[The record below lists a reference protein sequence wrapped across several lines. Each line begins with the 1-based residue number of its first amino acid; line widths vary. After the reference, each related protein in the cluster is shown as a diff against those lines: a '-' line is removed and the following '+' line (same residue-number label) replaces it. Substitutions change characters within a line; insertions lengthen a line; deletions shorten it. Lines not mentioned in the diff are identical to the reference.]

1 MPVRDAFFVQL
12 RGKPRGVAP
21 CPHQR
26 LCLWTP
32 RRVFDPLDT
41 HFAIE
46 LSALS
51 GYARVLI
58 RPLSRRSG
66 QRGLA
71 AIKVN
76 KHGCAP
82 EGVKGA
88 IGKPPCRARR
98 REIPCLRKRATM
110 VARPTMWSRPFGAT
124 ICGKLDKAAWGRSCG
139 SAKLL
144 AGTLRCLRLCWRLPW
159 NWSPAQQLGRC
170 PKPHKGRRPLTPQG
184 TLSLDPFWLPGLS
197 SLPYFFF
204 SGAFFAFSFAFFS

>member
-1 MPVRDAFFVQL
+1 MRTSPGRICACRGMLFCAVE
-12 RGKPRGVAP
+12 GKPRGVAP

-26 LCLWTP
+26 LCFWTP

-58 RPLSRRSG
+58 R
-66 QRGLA
+66 
-71 AIKVN
+71 
-76 KHGCAP
+76 
-82 EGVKGA
+82 
-88 IGKPPCRARR
+88 ARKC
-98 REIPCLRKRATM
+98 EIPCLRKRATM

-124 ICGKLDKAAWGRSCG
+124 ICGKLDRAAWG
-139 SAKLL
+139 AP
-144 AGTLRCLRLCWRLPW
+144 AG
-159 NWSPAQQLGRC
+159 AQSYWQGRFAACTFVGGFLGI
-170 PKPHKGRRPLTPQG
+170 GRPRNSWGVAPNPTRELRPLTPQG
-184 TLSLDPFWLPGLS
+184 GLPLDPFLCPGLS

>member
-1 MPVRDAFFVQL
+1 MLFCAVE
-12 RGKPRGVAP
+12 GKPRGVAP

-58 RPLSRRSG
+58 R
-66 QRGLA
+66 
-71 AIKVN
+71 
-76 KHGCAP
+76 
-82 EGVKGA
+82 
-88 IGKPPCRARR
+88 ARR

-110 VARPTMWSRPFGAT
+110 VARSTMWSRPFGAT
-124 ICGKLDKAAWGRSCG
+124 ICSKLDRAAWGRSCG

-144 AGTLRCLRLCWRLPW
+144 AGTLRCLHLCWRLPW

-184 TLSLDPFWLPGLS
+184 TLSLDPFWLP
-197 SLPYFFF
+197 SLGALPLLFLFLRLFLLIQGFFPVKHLPHLPLRF
-204 SGAFFAFSFAFFS
+204 LHHPVALLNRVLLRVVINLRPE

>member
-1 MPVRDAFFVQL
+1 MRTSPGRICACRGMLFCAVE
-12 RGKPRGVAP
+12 GKPRGVAP

-98 REIPCLRKRATM
+98 REIPCICEKAAT
-110 VARPTMWSRPFGAT
+110 VTSPTAWSRPFGAT
-124 ICGKLDKAAWGRSCG
+124 ICKEWIK
-139 SAKLL
+139 
-144 AGTLRCLRLCWRLPW
+144 
-159 NWSPAQQLGRC
+159 QLGGAPAGARSYWQ
-170 PKPHKGRRPLTPQG
+170 GRFAACTFVDFSFGMVARETVGALPQTPQG
-184 TLSLDPFWLPGLS
+184 APPLDPARDIVP
-197 SLPYFFF
+197 
-204 SGAFFAFSFAFFS
+204 

>member
-1 MPVRDAFFVQL
+1 MLFCAIE
-12 RGKPRGVAP
+12 GKPRGVAP

-58 RPLSRRSG
+58 R
-66 QRGLA
+66 
-71 AIKVN
+71 
-76 KHGCAP
+76 
-82 EGVKGA
+82 
-88 IGKPPCRARR
+88 ARR

-124 ICGKLDKAAWGRSCG
+124 ICGKLDRAAWGRSCG

-144 AGTLRCLRLCWRLPW
+144 AGTLRCLHLCWRLPW

-170 PKPHKGRRPLTPQG
+170 PKPHKGRRPLTLQG
-184 TLSLDPFWLPGLS
+184 TLSLDPFLCPGLS

>member
-1 MPVRDAFFVQL
+1 MPVGDAFFVQL

-58 RPLSRRSG
+58 R
-66 QRGLA
+66 
-71 AIKVN
+71 
-76 KHGCAP
+76 
-82 EGVKGA
+82 
-88 IGKPPCRARR
+88 ARR
-98 REIPCLRKRATM
+98 RETPA
-110 VARPTMWSRPFGAT
+110 
-124 ICGKLDKAAWGRSCG
+124 CGKEPLWSQGQLCGRAHLARQYAASWI
-139 SAKLL
+139 K
-144 AGTLRCLRLCWRLPW
+144 
-159 NWSPAQQLGRC
+159 QLGGAPAGARSYWQ
-170 PKPHKGRRPLTPQG
+170 GRFAACAFVGGFLGIGRPRNSWGVAPNPTRELRPLTPQG
-184 TLSLDPFWLPGLS
+184 GLPLDPFLCLGLS

>member
-1 MPVRDAFFVQL
+1 MPVGDAFSVQL

-41 HFAIE
+41 HFAME

-98 REIPCLRKRATM
+98 RETPA
-110 VARPTMWSRPFGAT
+110 
-124 ICGKLDKAAWGRSCG
+124 CGKEPLCLKDMQSGRVHPTRQYARNG
-139 SAKLL
+139 
-144 AGTLRCLRLCWRLPW
+144 
-159 NWSPAQQLGRC
+159 
-170 PKPHKGRRPLTPQG
+170 
-184 TLSLDPFWLPGLS
+184 
-197 SLPYFFF
+197 
-204 SGAFFAFSFAFFS
+204 

>member
-1 MPVRDAFFVQL
+1 MRTSPGRICACRGMLFCAVE
-12 RGKPRGVAP
+12 GKPRGVAP

-98 REIPCLRKRATM
+98 RETPACGKEPLWSQGQLCGRAHLARQYAASWIKQLGGAPAGAQSYWQGRFAACTFVDFSFGM
-110 VARPTMWSRPFGAT
+110 VARETVGA
-124 ICGKLDKAAWGRSCG
+124 
-139 SAKLL
+139 
-144 AGTLRCLRLCWRLPW
+144 LP
-159 NWSPAQQLGRC
+159 Q
-170 PKPHKGRRPLTPQG
+170 TPQG
-184 TLSLDPFWLPGLS
+184 APPLDPARDIVP
-197 SLPYFFF
+197 
-204 SGAFFAFSFAFFS
+204 

>member
-1 MPVRDAFFVQL
+1 MLFCAVE
-12 RGKPRGVAP
+12 GKPRGVAP

-88 IGKPPCRARR
+88 IGKPPCRVRR
-98 REIPCLRKRATM
+98 REIPCFRASPTMSGRHAIRSRPSDATICKEWIEQLGGAPAGAQSYWQGRFAACTFVDFSFGM
-110 VARPTMWSRPFGAT
+110 VARATVGA
-124 ICGKLDKAAWGRSCG
+124 
-139 SAKLL
+139 
-144 AGTLRCLRLCWRLPW
+144 LP
-159 NWSPAQQLGRC
+159 Q
-170 PKPHKGRRPLTPQG
+170 TPQG
-184 TLSLDPFWLPGLS
+184 TLSLDPARGIAP
-197 SLPYFFF
+197 
-204 SGAFFAFSFAFFS
+204 

>member
-1 MPVRDAFFVQL
+1 MLFCAVE
-12 RGKPRGVAP
+12 GKPRGVAP

-58 RPLSRRSG
+58 
-66 QRGLA
+66 
-71 AIKVN
+71 
-76 KHGCAP
+76 H
-82 EGVKGA
+82 
-88 IGKPPCRARR
+88 ARR
-98 REIPCLRKRATM
+98 RKIPCLRKGATM

-124 ICGKLDKAAWGRSCG
+124 ICGKLDRAAWGRSCG

-144 AGTLRCLRLCWRLPW
+144 AGTLRCLHLCWRLPW

-170 PKPHKGRRPLTPQG
+170 PKPHKGRRPLTLQG
-184 TLSLDPFWLPGLS
+184 TLSLDPFWLPGLVA
-197 SLPYFFF
+197 LPLLFLFLRLFLLIQGFFPVKHLPHLPLRF
-204 SGAFFAFSFAFFS
+204 LHHPVTLLNRVLLRVVINLRPE

>member
-1 MPVRDAFFVQL
+1 M
-12 RGKPRGVAP
+12 
-21 CPHQR
+21 
-26 LCLWTP
+26 
-32 RRVFDPLDT
+32 
-41 HFAIE
+41 
-46 LSALS
+46 
-51 GYARVLI
+51 LI

-98 REIPCLRKRATM
+98 RETPA
-110 VARPTMWSRPFGAT
+110 
-124 ICGKLDKAAWGRSCG
+124 CGKEPLRSQDQLCGRAHLARQYAASWIEQLGGRSCG

-144 AGTLRCLRLCWRLPW
+144 AGTLRCLHLCWRLPW

-170 PKPHKGRRPLTPQG
+170 PKPHKGRRPLTLQG
-184 TLSLDPFWLPGLS
+184 TLSLDPFWLPGLGA
-197 SLPYFFF
+197 LPLLFLFLRLFLLIQCFFPIKHLPHLPLRF
-204 SGAFFAFSFAFFS
+204 LHHPVALLNRVLLRVVINLRPE

>member
-1 MPVRDAFFVQL
+1 M
-12 RGKPRGVAP
+12 
-21 CPHQR
+21 
-26 LCLWTP
+26 
-32 RRVFDPLDT
+32 
-41 HFAIE
+41 E

-98 REIPCLRKRATM
+98 REIPCFREN
-110 VARPTMWSRPFGAT
+110 PTMSGRHAIRSRPFGAT
-124 ICGKLDKAAWGRSCG
+124 ICGKLDRAAWGRSCG

-144 AGTLRCLRLCWRLPW
+144 AGTLRCLHLCWQLPW
-159 NWSPAQQLGRC
+159 NWSPAQRLGRR
-170 PKPHKGRRPLTPQG
+170 PKPYKGRRPLTPQG
-184 TLSLDPFWLPGLS
+184 TLSLDPFWLPGLGA
-197 SLPYFFF
+197 LPLLLLFRRFFCLF
-204 SGAFFAFSFAFFS
+204 LRLFLLIQGFFPIKHLPHLPLRFLHHPISFLNRVLLRVVINLRPE

>member
-1 MPVRDAFFVQL
+1 M
-12 RGKPRGVAP
+12 
-21 CPHQR
+21 
-26 LCLWTP
+26 
-32 RRVFDPLDT
+32 
-41 HFAIE
+41 E

-88 IGKPPCRARR
+88 IGKPPCRLRR
-98 REIPCLRKRATM
+98 GEIPCFRERAAM

-124 ICGKLDKAAWGRSCG
+124 ICGKLDRAAWGRSCG

-144 AGTLRCLRLCWRLPW
+144 AGTLRCLHLCWRLPW

-170 PKPHKGRRPLTPQG
+170 PKPHKGRRPLTLQG
-184 TLSLDPFWLPGLS
+184 TLSLDPFWLPGLGA
-197 SLPYFFF
+197 LPLLFLFRRFFCLF
-204 SGAFFAFSFAFFS
+204 LRLFLLIQCFFPVKHLPHLPLRFLHHPVALLNRVLLRVVINLRPE